1 MACSVMLFW
10 KVGVAQ
16 WSRSRVANRPQ
27 GGIADADIRSV
38 QRRDAKRER
47 RLLPWIVRGMQAR
60 ARHARPDLTMALD
73 GCAALRGAVQ
83 RARRGFDIRVRRAAP
98 RD

>member
-1 MACSVMLFW
+1 
-10 KVGVAQ
+10 
-16 WSRSRVANRPQ
+16 
-27 GGIADADIRSV
+27 
-38 QRRDAKRER
+38 
-47 RLLPWIVRGMQAR
+47 MQAR

-83 RARRGFDIRVRRAAP
+83 CARRGFDIRARHAAA